1 MENLEQPCTCS
12 QGALLADREERLRE
26 ALAAGH
32 AAADRSRRAQAVGDL
47 HGARAAALVA
57 GMASK
62 EADSIIRE
70 MGFLP

>member
-26 ALAAGH
+26 AIAAGK
-32 AAADRSRRAQAVGDL
+32 AAADRSRRALACGDIV
-47 HGARAAALVA
+47 AAKAAALVA
-57 GMASK
+57 GMATE
-62 EADSIIRE
+62 EAEAIILE